1 MATKQPSSDRNQQ
14 SNTHTTTGN
23 TATGTFKIAA
33 LTTALLVA
41 EAAAIVGLFAF
52 VGRPTTTLADAPAID
67 AESEVIEEIPLFEGR
82 LSNDRA
88 GSVFVFDTEIYVQV
102 RKSEV
107 ERIRREIERTRH
119 ELRAEIAAI
128 WRSAEPANF
137 QEPRFETL
145 TARLDATL
153 RDRFNR
159 AGRQGVS
166 KVVVVSGAGIR
177 LGR

>member
-1 MATKQPSSDRNQQ
+1 MGTKHAAGDRGAGERNQPPA
-14 SNTHTTTGN
+14 SSGM
-23 TATGTFKIAA
+23 GTFKIAA

-52 VGRPTTTLADAPAID
+52 VGRPAATQAETPPE
-67 AESEVIEEIPLFEGR
+67 ESERDVIEEIPLFEGR

-88 GSVFVFDTEIYVQV
+88 GAVFVHDTEIYVQV
-102 RKSEV
+102 RKSESD
-107 ERIRREIERTRH
+107 RIRREIERTRH
-119 ELRAEIAAI
+119 ELRAEIAGI
-128 WRSAEPANF
+128 WRSAEPSQF

-145 TARLDATL
+145 TARLESLL
-153 RDRFNR
+153 RERFNR
-159 AGRQGVS
+159 AGKQGVA

>member
-1 MATKQPSSDRNQQ
+1 MGTRQPTNERTPAAANAPATNGASV
-14 SNTHTTTGN
+14 
-23 TATGTFKIAA
+23 FKIAA

-52 VGRPTTTLADAPAID
+52 VGRPAATQADVGMAN
-67 AESEVIEEIPLFEGR
+67 AERETQELPLFEGR

-88 GSVFVFDTEIYVQV
+88 GSVYAYDTEIYLQVPRSEAERV
-102 RKSEV
+102 RK
-107 ERIRREIERTRH
+107 EIERTRH

-128 WRSAEPANF
+128 WRSAEPAHF

-145 TARLDATL
+145 TARLEAML
-153 RDRFNR
+153 RERFNR
-159 AGRQGVS
+159 SGRQGVE
-166 KVVVVSGAGIR
+166 KVVVVSGAGLR

>member
-1 MATKQPSSDRNQQ
+1 MGNRNSTADRASQQAAQPS
-14 SNTHTTTGN
+14 H
-23 TATGTFKIAA
+23 AMGTFKIAA
-33 LTTALLVA
+33 LTTALLVG

-52 VGRPTTTLADAPAID
+52 VGRPAASVAETPAAAA
-67 AESEVIEEIPLFEGR
+67 AEEIVEEIPIFEGR

-88 GSVFVFDTEIYVQV
+88 GSVFVYDTDVYVQV
-102 RKSEV
+102 RKSEA
-107 ERIRREIERTRH
+107 ERIRREIERARH

-128 WRSAEPANF
+128 WRSADPAHF

-145 TARLDATL
+145 TARVEAML

-159 AGRQGVS
+159 GGRQGVV
-166 KVVVVSGAGIR
+166 KAVVVSGAGLR

>member
-1 MATKQPSSDRNQQ
+1 MGTRQSSSERNQQ
-14 SNTHTTTGN
+14 VAPSG
-23 TATGTFKIAA
+23 TGTFKIAA
-33 LTTALLVA
+33 LTTALLVG

-52 VGRPTTTLADAPAID
+52 VGRPATTNAEAPRDDAT
-67 AESEVIEEIPLFEGR
+67 SEIEELPIFEGR

-88 GSVFVFDTEIYVQV
+88 GSVFVHDTEIYVQV
-102 RKSEV
+102 RKSEA
-107 ERIRREIERTRH
+107 ERIRRELERTRH

-128 WRSAEPANF
+128 WRSAEPAHF

-145 TARLDATL
+145 TARLEAML
-153 RDRFNR
+153 RERFNR
-159 AGRQGVS
+159 SGKQGVE

>member
-1 MATKQPSSDRNQQ
+1 MATRNA
-14 SNTHTTTGN
+14 SNDDHGKS
-23 TATGTFKIAA
+23 AASQGSAAGTFKVAA
-33 LTTALLVA
+33 LTTALLVG

-52 VGRPTTTLADAPAID
+52 VGRPASTN
-67 AESEVIEEIPLFEGR
+67 AEPTVTAAEEDVVEEVPLFEGR

-88 GSVFVFDTEIYVQV
+88 GTVFVYDTDVYVQV
-102 RKSEV
+102 RKGEA
-107 ERIRREIERTRH
+107 ERIRREIDRARH

-128 WRSAEPANF
+128 WRSAEPAHF

-145 TARLDATL
+145 TARVEAML

-159 AGRQGVS
+159 GGRQGVV
-166 KVVVVSGAGIR
+166 KAVVVSGAGIR

>member
-1 MATKQPSSDRNQQ
+1 MGTRNSSNDGKSTQATASVS
-14 SNTHTTTGN
+14 
-23 TATGTFKIAA
+23 GTFKVAA
-33 LTTALLVA
+33 LTTALLVG

-52 VGRPTTTLADAPAID
+52 VGRPASTN
-67 AESEVIEEIPLFEGR
+67 AEPTMAAAEEDVVEEVPLFEGR

-88 GSVFVFDTEIYVQV
+88 GQVFVYDTDVYVQV
-102 RKSEV
+102 RKGEA
-107 ERIRREIERTRH
+107 ERIRREIERSRH

-128 WRSAEPANF
+128 WRSAEPAHF

-145 TARLDATL
+145 TARLEAML

-159 AGRQGVS
+159 GGRQGVV
-166 KVVVVSGAGIR
+166 KAVVVSGAGIR

>member
-1 MATKQPSSDRNQQ
+1 MGNRNSTAERATQQPS
-14 SNTHTTTGN
+14 
-23 TATGTFKIAA
+23 TAMGTFKIAA
-33 LTTALLVA
+33 LTTALLVG

-52 VGRPTTTLADAPAID
+52 VGRPSASVAETPVADA
-67 AESEVIEEIPLFEGR
+67 ETEVIEEVPLFEGR

-88 GSVFVFDTEIYVQV
+88 GSVFVYDTDVYVQV
-102 RKSEV
+102 RKAEA
-107 ERIRREIERTRH
+107 ERIRREIERSRH

-128 WRSAEPANF
+128 WRSADPAHF

-145 TARLDATL
+145 TARVEAML

-159 AGRQGVS
+159 GGRQGVV
-166 KVVVVSGAGIR
+166 KAVVVSGAGIR

>member
-1 MATKQPSSDRNQQ
+1 MANKQPINDRNPQPG
-14 SNTHTTTGN
+14 TTS
-23 TATGTFKIAA
+23 ATGTFKIAA

-52 VGRPTTTLADAPAID
+52 VGRPSATMADAPVIAD
-67 AESEVIEEIPLFEGR
+67 EEVVEEIPLFQGR

-88 GSVFVFDTEIYVQV
+88 GTVLVFDTEIYVQV
-102 RKSEV
+102 RKSEA
-107 ERIRREIERTRH
+107 ERIRNEIERTRH
-119 ELRAEIAAI
+119 ELRAEISGI

-137 QEPRFETL
+137 QESRFETL
-145 TARLDATL
+145 TARLEATL